1 MKVLAAK
8 SAAFWHDHSA
18 PALVRGTFGSCGLST
33 TPTTTQ
39 VGLYRWTTRTD
50 RPSGRCMMVPPLRT
64 VPFAISSSSTV
75 SGATVNNSGPPRLI
89 TVAMLDEG
97 MIHGGL
103 YGLIQVRSQRP
114 DACSP
119 PSARVTTPAR
129 DPVPSG
135 TLHHGHNRYRIHS
148 PWNDHAVVPSPNPL
162 HRHGT
167 SEKRI
172 RRRPATTFEELIPV
186 LSTRFQTN
194 LASIRASRSSFSLT
208 GGDEVASRVAD
219 SVGVPGS
226 GAG

>member
-1 MKVLAAK
+1 MDDADRSTVGAM
-8 SAAFWHDHSA
+8 HDG
-18 PALVRGTFGSCGLST
+18 PAIKNRAVRDQFQQHCVRGNSQQFRPTATDHGSH
-33 TPTTTQ
+33 
-39 VGLYRWTTRTD
+39 V
-50 RPSGRCMMVPPLRT
+50 M
-64 VPFAISSSSTV
+64 
-75 SGATVNNSGPPRLI
+75 
-89 TVAMLDEG
+89 DEG